1 MRKAFNSVE
10 GAPGAVGPYSVAV
23 SAGDMLFTSGQL
35 PMDAKTGEILGETAV
50 TQAKYA
56 LDNLKTVIEKLGSD
70 MESVVKVTIYMTDI
84 ACFGEV
90 NEVYA
95 QYFKGSCPA
104 RSCVEV
110 SNLPK
115 GAQIEIEA
123 IAQINKPN

>member
-1 MRKAFNSVE
+1 MRKAFTSVE

-23 SAGDMLFTSGQL
+23 SSGNMLFTSGQL
-35 PMDAKTGEILGETAV
+35 PIDIKTGEITGDTAV
-50 TQAKYA
+50 AQAKYA
-56 LDNLKTVIEKLGSD
+56 LDNLKTIIEKLGSD
-70 MESVVKVTIYMTDI
+70 MESVVKVTIYLTDI
-84 ACFGEV
+84 TCFTEV

-104 RSCVEV
+104 RSLVEV

-123 IAQINKPN
+123 IAMTN

>member
-1 MRKAFNSVE
+1 MRKAFTSVE

-23 SAGDMLFTSGQL
+23 SSGNMLFTSGQL
-35 PMDAKTGEILGETAV
+35 PIDIKTGEITGDTAV

-56 LDNLKTVIEKLGSD
+56 LDNLKTIIEKLGSD
-70 MESVVKVTIYMTDI
+70 MESVVKVTIYLTDI
-84 ACFGEV
+84 TCFAEV

-104 RSCVEV
+104 RSLVEV

-123 IAQINKPN
+123 IAMIN

>member
-1 MRKAFNSVE
+1 MMRKVFSSVE

-35 PMDAKTGEILGETAV
+35 PMDAKTGEILGDTAV

-56 LDNLKTVIEKLGSD
+56 LNNLKTIIEKLGSS
-70 MESVVKVTIYMTDI
+70 MESVVKVTIFLTDI
-84 ACFGEV
+84 TCFAEV

-95 QYFKGSCPA
+95 QYFKDSCPA

-123 IAQINKPN
+123 VAMINR